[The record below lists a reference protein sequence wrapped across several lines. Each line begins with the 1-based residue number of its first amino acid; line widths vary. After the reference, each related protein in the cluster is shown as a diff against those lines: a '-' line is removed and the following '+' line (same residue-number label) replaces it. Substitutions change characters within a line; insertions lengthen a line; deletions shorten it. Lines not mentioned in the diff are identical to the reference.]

1 MPKLKQPWPGAPYGA
16 SDNGQTVAAF
26 QLHTPPIRNLYTF
39 RLQTTLNLNELIKDA
54 NLPSHKALLE
64 ALNEDVRHMK
74 KIVCSIA
81 IAAMMSLHPPV
92 YADSKAAVIDELAG
106 YLEFVDY
113 GGGVIFAEQ
122 IPKAEYSNMMVID
135 ARDAGQFAKGH
146 IPGAVNIEWRKVLE
160 QRARIPKDKMVLI
173 YCNTGSLS
181 AQAGFAL
188 RVAGYD
194 NVRILQGGFE
204 EWKAKGG
211 LDANARA
218 MGAQPKH

>member
-1 MPKLKQPWPGAPYGA
+1 MVLL
-16 SDNGQTVAAF
+16 AF
-26 QLHTPPIRNLYTF
+26 
-39 RLQTTLNLNELIKDA
+39 TTLSHA
-54 NLPSHKALLE
+54 NP
-64 ALNEDVRHMK
+64 
-74 KIVCSIA
+74 
-81 IAAMMSLHPPV
+81 
-92 YADSKAAVIDELAG
+92 KAAVIDEMQG

-122 IPKAEYSNMMVID
+122 IPKAEYSKIMVID

-160 QRARIPKDKMVLI
+160 QRAKLPKDKMVLI

-188 RVAGYD
+188 RVAGYE

-218 MGAQPKH
+218 ASAAPRH

>member
-1 MPKLKQPWPGAPYGA
+1 M
-16 SDNGQTVAAF
+16 
-26 QLHTPPIRNLYTF
+26 
-39 RLQTTLNLNELIKDA
+39 
-54 NLPSHKALLE
+54 NLPIVTACMVFLAFAPLSHA
-64 ALNEDVRHMK
+64 N
-74 KIVCSIA
+74 
-81 IAAMMSLHPPV
+81 P
-92 YADSKAAVIDELAG
+92 KAAVIDEMQG

-122 IPKAEYSNMMVID
+122 IPKAEYSKIMVID

-160 QRARIPKDKMVLI
+160 QRTKLPKNKMVLI

-188 RVAGYD
+188 RVAGYE

-204 EWKAKGG
+204 EWKSKGG

-218 MGAQPKH
+218 TSAAPKH